1 MYGNGWKNNGNGT
14 FTSTAKM
21 SGFSSVDLYLM
32 GMLPKEEV
40 PPMLLIDNPAIDKM
54 QLPQLGAT
62 IPGAVQSVTVDD
74 IIAAEGAR
82 APDFTTSQKKFTVGF
97 VLLTRPGE
105 NPGAAPVAI
114 ETLRTAWAGRFAEMT
129 QGVGGINGVAPSL
142 NVVIDSPADNT
153 TTSGPDVTVTGA
165 VINST
170 GAETGVTVN
179 GIPATVN
186 GSRFIADHLPL
197 QQGANSIT
205 VAAVDANGLSSAS
218 TRTIIVQPGNY
229 LRLTSNIESGVAPLE
244 ISLQVSGSF
253 IIDNPVLTGSGP
265 APVTL
270 KPGTSQTEFTT
281 MLTTEG
287 TYTFSGTAV
296 GPDGQTYSDI
306 VTVTVLPRAE
316 IERLLQ
322 SRWANMKERIAAIDV
337 DGTLGFIASKPQA
350 KYREFFTALGRQLP
364 LLNEYLKDIEMV
376 YMTGGFAKCRL
387 YRDKTIMGQVHKIEY
402 VVYFVQENGVWKL
415 CQF

>member
-1 MYGNGWKNNGNGT
+1 
-14 FTSTAKM
+14 
-21 SGFSSVDLYLM
+21 
-32 GMLPKEEV
+32 
-40 PPMLLIDNPAIDKM
+40 
-54 QLPQLGAT
+54 
-62 IPGAVQSVTVDD
+62 
-74 IIAAEGAR
+74 
-82 APDFTTSQKKFTVGF
+82 
-97 VLLTRPGE
+97 
-105 NPGAAPVAI
+105 
-114 ETLRTAWAGRFAEMT
+114 MT